1 MYNETTFNLIL
12 LMGLFTGAI
21 IGATIYHL
29 IVYRFTSDVQK
40 QLRNTIKSYE
50 NLLFEKAK
58 ESLREFELLKDYF
71 TSISN
76 DITAEQ
82 KDIYESTHDIA
93 EDLNT
98 FFKAL
103 KDTQDTRV
111 LLENE
116 ITKLKNIN
124 YRLTKQ
130 LKEK

>member
-1 MYNETTFNLIL
+1 MLTEPTFMIVFII
-12 LMGLFTGAI
+12 GTSVGAI

-40 QLRNTIKSYE
+40 QLKNTIKSYE
-50 NLLFEKAK
+50 NLLLEKAK
-58 ESLREFELLKDYF
+58 ESLKEFQLLKEYF

-76 DITAEQ
+76 DITTEQ

>member
-1 MYNETTFNLIL
+1 MYNETTFNLTL
-12 LMGLFTGAI
+12 LVGLFTGAI
-21 IGATIYHL
+21 IGATIYHF
-29 IVYRFTSDVQK
+29 IVYRFSNDLEK
-40 QLRNTIKSYE
+40 QLKNTIKSYE
-50 NLLFEKAK
+50 DLLLEKAK
-58 ESLREFELLKDYF
+58 ESLKEFQLLKEYF

-76 DITAEQ
+76 DITREQ

-103 KDTQDTRV
+103 KETQDKRV